1 MAESKKLRTVSY
13 VHAGEVLA
21 DTASL
26 DDVQRRELAVWLKST
41 YLNTLLQGRAVFR
54 ETEKG
59 GG

>member
-1 MAESKKLRTVSY
+1 Y
-13 VHAGEVLA
+13 VHTGEVLA

-59 GG
+59 SG

>member
-1 MAESKKLRTVSY
+1 MSPVVDIKSMTPE
-13 VHAGEVLA
+13 
-21 DTASL
+21 
-26 DDVQRRELAVWLKST
+26 ELAVWLKST